1 MANLKL
7 RTSHRTWEDWLGI
20 LLGIAIALAPW
31 VVEETANERAVANA
45 AVVGLAV
52 MMLAELDLVS
62 FRRWS
67 EAGLIVCGVWVAA
80 SPFVFGY
87 SGGGALRAW
96 HVVAGL
102 AVALLGFLELWQYRS
117 AGDAE

>member
-7 RTSHRTWEDWLGI
+7 RTSNRTWEDWLGI

-31 VVEETANERAVANA
+31 VVEEIANQPAVINA
-45 AVVGLAV
+45 AVVGFAV

-67 EAGLIVCGVWVAA
+67 EAGQIVCGVWVAA

-87 SGGGALRAW
+87 SGSGMLRVWHFAVGAL
-96 HVVAGL
+96 
-102 AVALLGFLELWQYRS
+102 VALLGIIELRQY
-117 AGDAE
+117 GTEK